1 MEVNYPCSSLLE
13 VSTNAPPQAR
23 WYCEQLEEGRVLFF
37 PAVPFDFAESDR
49 QFLLSLKQTASRFH
63 KNISYRATTGALKGL
78 SGDSQDHTR
87 LHRVMQDFSREVERF
102 VENALAPYAG
112 HLKLDFASFRPLQ
125 EEGRDLPLHQRNDLL
140 HVDAFP
146 SRPTHGARILRV
158 FVNINPAESRV
169 WNVGQPFHALVP
181 GIIQN
186 QRIGPPQRSE
196 TARVMA
202 RLLARLGLPVRD
214 RSRYDE
220 FMLFLH
226 DWMKESADFQKKS
239 PKREITFPPGSC
251 WMVYTDGV
259 PHAVLSG
266 QFALEQTFIIPV
278 RALVSPQ
285 AAPIKVL
292 ESVTGR
298 AMAN

>member
-1 MEVNYPCSSLLE
+1 MEADYPCSSLLE
-13 VSTNAPPQAR
+13 VTRNAPQPAK
-23 WYCEQLEEGRVLFF
+23 WYCEQLEQGRVLFF

-63 KNISYRATTGALKGL
+63 KNISYRATTGVLKGL
-78 SGDSQDHTR
+78 AADSEDRAR
-87 LHRVMQDFSREVERF
+87 LHRVMQDFSREAARF
-102 VENALAPYAG
+102 VGNILAPYAG

-125 EEGRDLPLHQRNDLL
+125 EQGRNLPLHQRNDLL
-140 HVDAFP
+140 HMDAFP
-146 SRPTHGARILRV
+146 SRPTHGARILRL
-158 FVNINPAESRV
+158 FVNINPAASRV

-181 GIIQN
+181 GIIQTE
-186 QRIGPPQRSE
+186 RIGPPWRSD
-196 TARVMA
+196 TARIIA
-202 RLLARLGLPVRD
+202 RLLAWLGLPVRD

-226 DWMKESADFQKKS
+226 DWMKENADFQKNS
-239 PKREITFPPGSC
+239 PKREITFPPESC

-266 QFALEQTFIIPV
+266 QFALEQTFIVPV
-278 RALVSPQ
+278 SALVSPQ

-298 AMAN
+298 AMAS